1 MSDKAGVYRMLLES
15 LFLLTLS
22 FQNGTCA
29 AALEAAPQYA
39 CAQGRTGIALATTQ
53 EGADLLLARA
63 EAAEPRFRQH
73 FGQDPAPYLVLY
85 FEEDPP
91 RDALYEAGFET
102 MLPWPSPVRLGELM
116 TAALRQ
122 NALARV
128 EGGGPLSEDAE
139 ATLRLQT
146 AAMLALLDEKQGGVV
161 SHELG
166 HIWYTAA
173 FWRDRSA
180 GDGYATPAPDWLD
193 EAAAVLTEGDE
204 LGANRRQLFAEGWAA
219 LTPENLSAHAAIG
232 DLTHFLQRPHP
243 QQTRETPA
251 NDSTAA
257 GPARVTVRSGPN
269 DREAYYNQVRVFAD
283 YLIVRTG
290 DEAIF
295 FDVSRALADGMDF
308 EGWLASQTRYPSL
321 PRTVPE
327 LQADWAS
334 WIDGGGVRPRT

>member
-1 MSDKAGVYRMLLES
+1 MLLES

-29 AALEAAPQYA
+29 AALEAAPRYA
-39 CAQGRTGIALATTQ
+39 CAQGRTGNALSATQ
-53 EGADLLLARA
+53 DGADLLLARA

-73 FGQDPAPYLVLY
+73 FGRDPAPYLVLY
-85 FEEDPP
+85 FDEDPP
-91 RDALYEAGFET
+91 GDALREAGFET
-102 MLPWPSPVRLGELM
+102 VLPWPSPAKLGELM

-122 NALARV
+122 NALAQV
-128 EGGGPLSEDAE
+128 EGGGALSADAE

-146 AAMLALLDEKQGGVV
+146 TATLALLDEKQGGVI

-166 HIWYTAA
+166 HSWYAAA
-173 FWRDRSA
+173 FWRDSGSA
-180 GDGYATPAPDWLD
+180 GDGYATAAPDWLD
-193 EAAAVLTEGDE
+193 EAAAVLMEGDE
-204 LGANRRQLFAEGWAA
+204 LGGNRRTLFSAGWAA
-219 LTPENLSAHAAIG
+219 LTPENRAAPGAIG

-243 QQTRETPA
+243 ELTRETPA
-251 NDSTAA
+251 SDSTAA

-269 DREAYYNQVRVFAD
+269 AKEAYYNQVRVFTD

-295 FDVSRALADGMDF
+295 AEVSRALADGMDF
-308 EGWLASQTRYPSL
+308 ETWLGSQTRYPSL
-321 PRTVPE
+321 PRTVPD

-334 WIDGGGVRPRT
+334 WIDGGGVTPRT